1 VTIHRPRKRPLS
13 RYQRDARLS
22 YSALAVSAIAF
33 VMVLV
38 ASFVVIK
45 VAPDTDLRVPSALN
59 ATQPVVKHPP
69 IRPLA
74 TRTPPTQDAG
84 EVEAGAGTPGATDA
98 AASPVVTPGGP
109 QPAPTPDP
117 APQPTPQ
124 PTPTEPDGPDPG
136 GPETPTPPPPAEP
149 TRPGPTSSLVDPVV
163 EAISGTLDQVSGGA
177 TQPVTGPVGD
187 LSDDVT
193 DVVDGLLGHR

>member
-1 VTIHRPRKRPLS
+1 MKIHRPRRRPLT
-13 RYQRDARLS
+13 RLQRDTRLG
-22 YSALAVSAIAF
+22 YSALVVSAIAF

-45 VAPDTDLRVPSALN
+45 VAPDTDLRVPSARS

-74 TRTPPTQDAG
+74 TRTPPTQAAG
-84 EVEAGAGTPGATDA
+84 GVEAGAGTPGATDA

-117 APQPTPQ
+117 VPQ
-124 PTPTEPDGPDPG
+124 PTPTEPDGPGPG
-136 GPETPTPPPPAEP
+136 GPETPTPPPPDEP

-163 EAISGTLDQVSGGA
+163 EAITGTLDQVSGGA